1 LCPEGNNYQLRL
13 LCPARLYF
21 TVKEE
26 VKSFHLKIKLGD
38 FLTTGPEMQQVF
50 KRILFPKEKD
60 FRKHY
65 H

>member
-1 LCPEGNNYQLRL
+1 